1 MWRGG
6 ERQRERERE
15 TERDKIN
22 ETASEFSKT
31 LFVGQR
37 RNQRDAPPPPV
48 ADKWTAEQERVAGM
62 GGSYKPFAV
71 LFVFILLR

>member
-1 MWRGG
+1 MSGILLLILDVKRGR
-6 ERQRERERE
+6 ETERERE

-31 LFVGQR
+31 LLVGQR

-48 ADKWTAEQERVAGM
+48 ADK
-62 GGSYKPFAV
+62 
-71 LFVFILLR
+71 

>member
-1 MWRGG
+1 MSGILPLILDVKRG
-6 ERQRERERE
+6 REAERE

-48 ADKWTAEQERVAGM
+48 ADK
-62 GGSYKPFAV
+62 
-71 LFVFILLR
+71 